1 MEDLPALIVRLK
13 KELAQA
19 RSTRDRIERTG
30 ESSSF
35 GGISFTAA
43 NYSNVLRR
51 ISQLER
57 DLFNAEAQRDGL
69 GVSANYR
76 LVRISAL

>member
-1 MEDLPALIVRLK
+1 METLAEYINRVR

-19 RSTRDRIERTG
+19 RATRDRIEKTG

-35 GGISFTAA
+35 GGISFSQVAYT
-43 NYSNVLRR
+43 SILRR

-57 DLFNAEAQRDGL
+57 DLFNAEAKRDGL
-69 GVSANYR
+69 DVTANER
-76 LVRISAL
+76 LARISNL